1 MNVSSEPHQRGP
13 LVSIAIAAYN
23 RGHLIGRTID
33 SLLRQTVRDFELL
46 VTDDSTDDETRD
58 VCERYAAADPRVR
71 YFRNERRLGLGG
83 NCSRVL
89 SMCGGEFVVLAGDDA
104 DVYTPDFLER
114 LLAVMR
120 RWPSVS
126 VAACRVD
133 IIDQDDVVLRE
144 MPHEYFASEPLSSR
158 FRNANRMLWRAY
170 GSLMCGMY
178 RRDMMMRT
186 LLYRPVIDD
195 DWDEID
201 LLFLF
206 DMALQGD
213 VVNIPDPLL
222 HKCIGGTSSH
232 IPHRTILRALEVYA
246 AAGRGY
252 VERIRR
258 SALSSWQKAVL
269 YASLA
274 IRWIFGAWECKKYL
288 AYTLLV
294 TIDPK
299 RYVRRHLRGVWLQQ
313 QEKRLRSRRSR

>member
-1 MNVSSEPHQRGP
+1 MSELSRSPIP

-23 RGHLIGRTID
+23 RPHLIGLTLD
-33 SLLRQTVRDFELL
+33 SLLHQTVQDFELL
-46 VTDDSTDDETRD
+46 ITDDSTDDGTRE

-89 SMCGGEFVVLAGDDA
+89 SICRGEFVILAGDD
-104 DVYTPDFLER
+104 DTYEPNFLEL

-126 VAACRVD
+126 IAACRVD
-133 IIDQDDVVLRE
+133 LMRP
-144 MPHEYFASEPLSSR
+144 MPLEHFASEPLSSTL
-158 FRNANRMLWRAY
+158 RNANRMLWRGY
-170 GSLMCGMY
+170 GSLMTGMY

-195 DWDEID
+195 EWDEID

-213 VVNIPDPLL
+213 VVNIPDMLLRKPL
-222 HKCIGGTSSH
+222 GGVSSN
-232 IPHRTILRALEVYA
+232 IPYRTIVRGLVVYF

-252 VERIRR
+252 ATRIRR
-258 SALSSWQKAVL
+258 SALSFREKALL

-274 IRWIFGAWECKKYL
+274 LRWTFGAWEWKKYL

-294 TIDPK
+294 TLDPK
-299 RYVRRHLRGVWLQQ
+299 RYVRRHVRRIW
-313 QEKRLRSRRSR
+313 EKRQLRRVSEQGR

>member
-1 MNVSSEPHQRGP
+1 MSSSP
-13 LVSIAIAAYN
+13 LISIAIAAYN
-23 RGHLIGRTID
+23 RAHLIGRTLD
-33 SLLRQTVRDFELL
+33 SLLRQTVQDFEL
-46 VTDDSTDDETRD
+46 VITDDSTDDRTRES
-58 VCERYAAADPRVR
+58 CERYAAADPRVR

-89 SMCGGEFVVLAGDDA
+89 SMCRGEFVVLAGDDA
-104 DVYTPDFLER
+104 DIYAPDFLER

-126 VAACRVD
+126 LVACRVD
-133 IIDQDDVVLRE
+133 IVDQDDVLVRD
-144 MPHEYFASEPLSSR
+144 MKHEHFASEPLSSTL
-158 FRNANRMLWRAY
+158 RNANRMLWRAY
-170 GSLMCGMY
+170 GSLMTGMY

-213 VVNIPDPLL
+213 VVTIPDLLL
-222 HKCIGGTSSH
+222 HKRVGGISSD
-232 IPHRTILRALEVYA
+232 IPYRTVFRALVVYA
-246 AAGRGY
+246 AAGRAY

-258 SALSSWQKAVL
+258 SVLPAWQKALL

-274 IRWIFGAWECKKYL
+274 LRWTFGAWEWKKYL

-294 TIDPK
+294 TIDPQ
-299 RYVRRHLRGVWLQQ
+299 RYMRRHLRRVWEKR
-313 QEKRLRSRRSR
+313 QEKRQLRQAAGQGR

>member
-1 MNVSSEPHQRGP
+1 MSSSP

-23 RGHLIGRTID
+23 RAHLIGRTLD
-33 SLLRQTVRDFELL
+33 SFLQQTVRDFEI
-46 VTDDSTDDETRD
+46 VITDDSTFDETGE
-58 VCERYAAADPRVR
+58 VCQRYAAIDARVR

-89 SMCGGEFVVLAGDDA
+89 SMCRGEFVVLAGDDA
-104 DVYTPDFLER
+104 DIYAPDFLER

-126 VAACRVD
+126 LAACRVD
-133 IIDQDDVVLRE
+133 IIDQDDRVIRE
-144 MPHEYFASEPLSSR
+144 MGHEHFASAPLSST

-170 GSLMCGMY
+170 GSLMTGMY

-213 VVNIPDPLL
+213 VVTIPDLLL
-222 HKCIGGTSSH
+222 HKRVGGISSD
-232 IPHRTILRALEVYA
+232 IPHRTIFRGLRVYGA
-246 AAGRGY
+246 AARGY

-258 SALSSWQKAVL
+258 STLPPWQRTLL
-269 YASLA
+269 YSSLA
-274 IRWIFGAWECKKYL
+274 FRWAFGAWQWKKYL
-288 AYTLLV
+288 AYTVLV

-299 RYVRRHLRGVWLQQ
+299 RHARRHLRRFWQKQ
-313 QEKRLRSRRSR
+313 QEKRQLRHAAGRGR

>member
-1 MNVSSEPHQRGP
+1 MNGSMSAQSSP
-13 LVSIAIAAYN
+13 LISIAIAAYN
-23 RGHLIGRTID
+23 RAHLIGRTLD
-33 SLLRQTVRDFELL
+33 SLLQQTVQDFEILIS
-46 VTDDSTDDETRD
+46 DDASSDGTRE
-58 VCERYAAADPRVR
+58 VCERYAAADPRIV
-71 YFRNERRLGLGG
+71 YYRNERRLGLGG

-89 SMCGGEFVVLAGDDA
+89 SLCRGEFVVLAGDDA
-104 DVYTPDFLER
+104 DIYMPDFLER

-126 VAACRVD
+126 LAACRVD
-133 IIDQDDVVLRE
+133 ILDHDDVVIRE
-144 MPHEYFASEPLSSR
+144 MPHEHFASEPLFSR

-195 DWDEID
+195 EWDEID

-222 HKCIGGTSSH
+222 HKRLGGISSN
-232 IPHRTILRALEVYA
+232 IPHRTIFRALVVYG

-252 VERIRR
+252 VERIRT
-258 SALSSWQKAVL
+258 SSLPPWHKALL

-274 IRWIFGAWECKKYL
+274 FRWTFGAWEWKRYL

-299 RYVRRHLRGVWLQQ
+299 RYVRRHLRGVWLQR
-313 QEKRLRSRRSR
+313 QERRLRSRRSP